1 MLCNIILEF
10 FCLCL
15 NRFIRWVHF
24 FHLSELNKYFH
35 KFICDGSFV
44 IFCPVL
50 CFFFILF
57 VLCCVTPL
65 LFCELRVLI
74 DFLGI
79 KCFEIHIVYSHY
91 FYSSSEKNEIFEML
105 LFHRKQFNLLLQR
118 FALIKIGR
126 IEDAFDFF

>member
-1 MLCNIILEF
+1 M
-10 FCLCL
+10 
-15 NRFIRWVHF
+15 
-24 FHLSELNKYFH
+24 
-35 KFICDGSFV
+35 
-44 IFCPVL
+44 
-50 CFFFILF
+50 
-57 VLCCVTPL
+57 TPL

-91 FYSSSEKNEIFEML
+91 FYSSGEKNEIFEML